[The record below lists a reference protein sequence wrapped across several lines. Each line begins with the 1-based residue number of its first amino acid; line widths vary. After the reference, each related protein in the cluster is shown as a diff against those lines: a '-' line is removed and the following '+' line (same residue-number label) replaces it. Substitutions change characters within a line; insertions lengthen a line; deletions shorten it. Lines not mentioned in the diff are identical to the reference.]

1 MFFWVWDICL
11 KRLCIYCSQQKV
23 IVCSL
28 ILIFVYLYISHVF
41 VFLFLFYYQYCT
53 QIFLSFSSLFIFST
67 SLSPRLLRHKY
78 SPQHPIFKH
87 PKPTF
92 VPQCERPSFTPIQNN
107 RQNYSSVTPNLCIFG
122 QQAGRQK
129 NSVSNNFCV
138 FLQSTYASS
147 NKLTSSEQNYYSLM
161 QFPNYLKYSTF
172 SKEIFSVFLL

>member
-11 KRLCIYCSQQKV
+11 RRLCIYCSQQKV

-78 SPQHPIFKH
+78 SPQHTILKH

-92 VPQCERPSFTPIQNN
+92 VPQCERQSFTPIHTTDKIIAL
-107 RQNYSSVTPNLCIFG
+107 YFLIFIFLESKLEDK
-122 QQAGRQK
+122 R
-129 NSVSNNFCV
+129 FC
-138 FLQSTYASS
+138 A
-147 NKLTSSEQNYYSLM
+147 E
-161 QFPNYLKYSTF
+161 
-172 SKEIFSVFLL
+172 